1 MEDLYAV
8 SKGVPKLH
16 VYIREAEPCD
26 EFDAGGMHMATPLK
40 MKRPIPVHKSEA
52 DRAEAAK
59 DCKIYLESFAGKD
72 SVTMWMDGCGTRTP
86 RPGALAPSQRVRL
99 LAPSLSSSLA
109 HSPWPSAR
117 SMDDA
122 LEATYEARPW
132 RWYVIE
138 AATGKIVTSTGLA
151 PFNMIGKKAKIQAAC
166 A

>member
-8 SKGVPKLH
+8 SKGMPKLH

-109 HSPWPSAR
+109 PPPRSLLPPSLCLVVQKR
-117 SMDDA
+117 LLVVVNSVRRGQ
-122 LEATYEARPW
+122 AT
-132 RWYVIE
+132 WYKGQNE
-138 AATGKIVTSTGLA
+138 
-151 PFNMIGKKAKIQAAC
+151 C
-166 A
+166 